1 MNILIFSVSIGN
13 GHDQVAHTLR
23 NEFMRQNNSSRVK
36 IINTISYISPILDK
50 VILDSYMNILKFYP
64 KAWGKLYEKTNRL
77 DPIIDVND
85 IANRLMTSKLRKT
98 TVNFDP
104 DVIICTHSF
113 PAAIISS
120 LKHKRRIECPLI
132 TVVTDFNIHSSYI
145 NENTD
150 HYIIPHEDLTYL
162 MESFG
167 VSNEKVL
174 PLGIPI
180 KKEFAEMH
188 KRELLLGKLGFED
201 KKSILVMGGGLG
213 LGEINNIVK
222 SIDKYMDNIQ
232 IIAIAGRNHRLETK
246 LKSLSTKNKLV
257 VYGFVNNIHELME
270 LSDCVITKPGGVST
284 AEILSR
290 EKPLVIF
297 SPLPGQEYENAE
309 FLLNSG
315 AAVATSDV
323 LKIPV
328 LIDQI
333 FSSEIR
339 IKCFIE
345 MARRLKKSNSTYNIV
360 HFLEEKYD
368 TNKSEK

>member
-1 MNILIFSVSIGN
+1 MNVLIFSVSIGN

-23 NEFMRQNNSSRVK
+23 NEFISQNNSSMVK
-36 IINTISYISPILDK
+36 IINTISFISPILDK
-50 VILDSYMNILKFYP
+50 VILDSYLNILKFYP

-77 DPIIDVND
+77 DPIIDIND
-85 IANRLMTSKLRKT
+85 IANKLMTSKLRKT
-98 TVNFDP
+98 ATKFEP
-104 DVIICTHSF
+104 DIIICTHSF

-120 LKHKRRIECPLI
+120 LKHKKRIDCPLI

-145 NENTD
+145 NDNTD
-150 HYIIPHEDLTYL
+150 YYVIPHEDLTYV
-162 MESFG
+162 MENFG
-167 VSNEKVL
+167 VNKDKVL
-174 PLGIPI
+174 PFGIPI
-180 KKEFAEMH
+180 KKEFSEVH
-188 KRELLLGKLGFED
+188 KREELLDKLKLED

-222 SIDKYMDNIQ
+222 AIDSYMNNVQ
-232 IIAIAGRNHRLETK
+232 IIAIAGRNNRLEAR

-270 LSDCVITKPGGVST
+270 LSDCVVTKPGGVST
-284 AEILSR
+284 AEILSK

-315 AAVATSDV
+315 ASIATSDV
-323 LKIPV
+323 KKIPI

-333 FSSEIR
+333 FSSQTR
-339 IKCFIE
+339 MKCIKE
-345 MARRLKKSNSTYNIV
+345 MTGLLKKPHSTYNIV
-360 HFLEEKYD
+360 HFLENKYGSG
-368 TNKSEK
+368 KVK